1 MRIECNVDGKALS
14 LTVNSIK
21 PLSLILMESYDV
33 PSLKTHC
40 GGKHCGKCLVI
51 FNDQVVL
58 SCLIPAFRAKDAI
71 ITTFDGFVRSRDY
84 RDIEKAY
91 ASTGFTPCQNCF
103 GAQTLLIES
112 ILRRY
117 ENNDFAIDTEEIL
130 QESTLIKCHCVDST
144 GFLETVNAALVNRR
158 KRHVRRT

>member
-21 PLSLILMESYDV
+21 PLSLILMESCDV

-130 QESTLIKCHCVDST
+130 QESTLIKCH
-144 GFLETVNAALVNRR
+144 
-158 KRHVRRT
+158 